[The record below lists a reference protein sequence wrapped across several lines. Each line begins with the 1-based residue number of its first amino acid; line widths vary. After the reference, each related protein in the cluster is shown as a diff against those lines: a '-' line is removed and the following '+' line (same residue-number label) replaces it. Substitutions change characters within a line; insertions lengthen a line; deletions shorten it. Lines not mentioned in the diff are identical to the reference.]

1 VIALTIPEQ
10 GCYWLLCSVLQGF
23 RGNRGE
29 TGLPCAVGDAGQP
42 GPQCPMGERRST
54 GLKKFLGPVGAPGYP
69 DLQVPRLVNNIFVGL
84 TACMGVV
91 SSEIFR
97 RIA

>member
-1 VIALTIPEQ
+1 MISFTISEQ

-42 GPQCPMGERRST
+42 GPQCPIGECRST
-54 GLKKFLGPVGAPGYP
+54 ELKRFLGPVGAPGYP
-69 DLQVPRLVNNIFVGL
+69 GLQELRLVNNILVGL
-84 TACMGVV
+84 TACVRVV
-91 SSEIFR
+91 SSEIFG